1 MRMDSIHD
9 FIEHPEGV
17 IAHGGVSSSIGRIYH
32 IVKIREIDGF
42 VLAVVNYDVNN
53 GEECDFYALLAFPDE
68 QGIGGR
74 SVHQWSMAY
83 FLGFYGSYK
92 AANDRMLKTFV
103 VDNVLSSM
111 ATIGPVPMEIWGGKY
126 E

>member
-17 IAHGGVSSSIGRIYH
+17 VSSSIGRIYH

-74 SVHQWSMAY
+74 SVHQWSMAH

-92 AANDRMLKTFV
+92 TANDRMLKTFV
-103 VDNVLSSM
+103 DNVLASI
-111 ATIGPVPMEIWGGKY
+111 ATTFGPVPMRIWGGKH